1 MVTFT
6 CQVIRSITI
15 QWDSPL
21 IRQIV
26 FSAGST
32 VSTSRPPF
40 IASLTSI
47 AGIGVNSN
55 ITSTLQVNAS
65 RTFRRSD
72 TTVECRNQ
80 LSVTEESRFTVAGN
94 NDEYCQ
100 TIEIPDTQKTCYKLG
115 ERTQISFYGIHI
127 LTLKYCAFFGAFRV
141 GFKISNLDAHR
152 TLSPVLL
159 IYLNFRVQC
168 FIVKFG
174 QNELHP
180 HRRSQS

>member
-1 MVTFT
+1 MCTINTYSISVAGNVMLTSTVEEDGRQFACDGEMVTFT

-40 IASLTSI
+40 IATLTSI
-47 AGIGVNSN
+47 AGSGLNTN

-100 TIEIPDTQKTCYKLG
+100 TLEIPGYLED
-115 ERTQISFYGIHI
+115 
-127 LTLKYCAFFGAFRV
+127 
-141 GFKISNLDAHR
+141 
-152 TLSPVLL
+152 LL
-159 IYLNFRVQC
+159 
-168 FIVKFG
+168 
-174 QNELHP
+174 
-180 HRRSQS
+180 

>member
-1 MVTFT
+1 MCTINTYSISVAGNVMLTSTVEEDGRQFACERELVTFT
-6 CQVIRSITI
+6 CQVVRSITI

-47 AGIGVNSN
+47 AGLGVNSN

-100 TIEIPDTQKTCYKLG
+100 TLEIPDYL
-115 ERTQISFYGIHI
+115 E
-127 LTLKYCAFFGAFRV
+127 
-141 GFKISNLDAHR
+141 D
-152 TLSPVLL
+152 LL
-159 IYLNFRVQC
+159 
-168 FIVKFG
+168 
-174 QNELHP
+174 
-180 HRRSQS
+180 